1 MGVVSRIYCCNEG
14 GSGVIFVCL
23 EVGSQVLQRFI
34 TRTIDSWPF
43 VEDFATT
50 LGLGLGL
57 TNLLF
62 ATFCNHTDLFKYS
75 LHKTVDVHI
84 GGLHATWPDRVQNLS
99 CSFVGMMCAFCIYK

>member
-14 GSGVIFVCL
+14 ESGVIFVSL
-23 EVGSQVLQRFI
+23 GVGSQVLQHFI
-34 TRTIDSWPF
+34 TRMVDSWPF

-62 ATFCNHTDLFKYS
+62 ATFCNHNT
-75 LHKTVDVHI
+75 
-84 GGLHATWPDRVQNLS
+84 GP
-99 CSFVGMMCAFCIYK
+99 

>member
-23 EVGSQVLQRFI
+23 EVGLQVLQRFI

-57 TNLLF
+57 TNFQSSHSGHGRTGFSLANFQLL
-62 ATFCNHTDLFKYS
+62 
-75 LHKTVDVHI
+75 I
-84 GGLHATWPDRVQNLS
+84 
-99 CSFVGMMCAFCIYK
+99 

>member
-34 TRTIDSWPF
+34 TCTIDPWPF
-43 VEDFATT
+43 VEVFATT

-62 ATFCNHTDLFKYS
+62 AMFCNHNNSFKYS
-75 LHKTVDVHI
+75 LHKTVRVHI
-84 GGLHATWPDRVQNLS
+84 
-99 CSFVGMMCAFCIYK
+99 Y